1 MTAVTMAESGGQENA
16 RWITTV
22 IMSSSLQS
30 HEVSTSLQ
38 SQHHRVRYSDSVA
51 NGSIIFSLS
60 GIAFLLADTQDLLK
74 TGEELFLDRIEKFI
88 NIHRNSFL
96 LLSAA
101 LHGPKEWDLMFRIQ
115 KRFLGSNLRLIPV
128 HNTAET
134 VKLMLIIAK
143 TTCKPHIDNIRDR
156 MLMAKAQITDQSPV
170 WKMLH
175 KSQLDCN

>member
-1 MTAVTMAESGGQENA
+1 MAENGGQEKA

-30 HEVSTSLQ
+30 HEVSASLKN
-38 SQHHRVRYSDSVA
+38 QHHRVRYSDSVG

-60 GIAFLLADTQDLLK
+60 GVAFLLADAQDLFM
-74 TGEELFLDRIEKFI
+74 TGTEPCFDKIEKFI

-101 LHGPKEWDLMFRIQ
+101 LHGPREWDLMFRIQ
-115 KRFLGSNLRLIPV
+115 QRFLGSNLRTIPV
-128 HNTAET
+128 HNSAEA
-134 VKLMLIIAK
+134 VKHMLTIAK
-143 TTCKPHIDNIRDR
+143 ITSKPHLDNISYR
-156 MLMAKAQITDQSPV
+156 MIMAKTQIVEQSPV

-175 KSQLDCN
+175 QFQLDCNLFNTN